1 MSSNQVELKCIF
13 NLFDSNNTGEVDI
26 RVINQLMNSLD
37 GLNIKKTISGG
48 SIKPINESDKS
59 PPITSNYLKQSTK
72 DGKLLIKS
80 IGSEGSI
87 ADLDK
92 SGIL

>member
-37 GLNIKKTISGG
+37 GLNKKKAPFGG
-48 SIKPINESDKS
+48 SIKTITDSDK
-59 PPITSNYLKQSTK
+59 PISTTINYLKPTTK
-72 DGKLLIKS
+72 DGKSLIKT
-80 IGSEGSI
+80 IASEGSI
-87 ADLDK
+87 SDLDK
-92 SGIL
+92 TSII